1 MFKRVAVGSGSW
13 VGLYKVT
20 WFNVSVSVTRFNVS
34 VTRFN
39 VSVSVTWFNVSVSVS
54 KVEPLTVNNI
64 TTV

>member
-39 VSVSVTWFNVSVSVS
+39 VSVSVS
-54 KVEPLTVNNI
+54 KVESLTVNNI